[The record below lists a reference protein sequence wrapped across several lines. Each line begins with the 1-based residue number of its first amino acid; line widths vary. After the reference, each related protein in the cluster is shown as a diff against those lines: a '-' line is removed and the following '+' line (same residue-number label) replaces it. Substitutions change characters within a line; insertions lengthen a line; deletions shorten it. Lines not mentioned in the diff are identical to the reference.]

1 MCYTRGRYTV
11 CFIILFFFL
20 APTLYANERII
31 RDMRGV
37 AVAIPKNITSVA
49 TIDDGFVEAIMSHI
63 GVIDTVKVI
72 GSWALKLNTIY
83 TFSYTDSPQVEYR
96 GCSPMRFLHPWLDEK
111 PCITSRQGR
120 SLDLE
125 TLASLAPDVII
136 LRIGDCTIGAGDKT
150 LVKKSIES
158 LETLG
163 FPLIVLYAPSWFSHA
178 NLSSL
183 QDEARI
189 IEEIFDKQG
198 ESEELMQWITSLET
212 LIQERTADIAASER
226 STVLYL
232 GLNSRARQQGAA
244 GTVHGTGTA
253 ESYII
258 ENVVG
263 ATNAFQGSGAGVPLS
278 AEQIYA
284 LDPDVII
291 LPTSQGY
298 HPVDE
303 LYKAD
308 YYASLDEL
316 RAIKKRQ
323 VYSLPYSPKNCARR
337 LEYPLDMLIMAKAAY
352 PQIFADMKVHEYA
365 LELYQRAYHIDRVT
379 AEKVRTNQLL
389 DWTVEQDF

>member
-1 MCYTRGRYTV
+1 M
-11 CFIILFFFL
+11 
-20 APTLYANERII
+20 
-31 RDMRGV
+31 
-37 AVAIPKNITSVA
+37 
-49 TIDDGFVEAIMSHI
+49 
-63 GVIDTVKVI
+63 
-72 GSWALKLNTIY
+72 
-83 TFSYTDSPQVEYR
+83 
-96 GCSPMRFLHPWLDEK
+96 
-111 PCITSRQGR
+111 
-120 SLDLE
+120 
-125 TLASLAPDVII
+125 
-136 LRIGDCTIGAGDKT
+136 
-150 LVKKSIES
+150 
-158 LETLG
+158 
-163 FPLIVLYAPSWFSHA
+163 
-178 NLSSL
+178 
-183 QDEARI
+183 
-189 IEEIFDKQG
+189 
-198 ESEELMQWITSLET
+198 
-212 LIQERTADIAASER
+212 
-226 STVLYL
+226 
-232 GLNSRARQQGAA
+232 
-244 GTVHGTGTA
+244 
-253 ESYII
+253 
-258 ENVVG
+258 
-263 ATNAFQGSGAGVPLS
+263 PLS